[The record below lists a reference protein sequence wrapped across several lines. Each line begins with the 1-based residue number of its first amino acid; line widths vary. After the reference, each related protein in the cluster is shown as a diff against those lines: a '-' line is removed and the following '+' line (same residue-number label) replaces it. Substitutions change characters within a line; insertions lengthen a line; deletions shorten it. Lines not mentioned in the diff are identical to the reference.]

1 MGTTPADYR
10 PVFDEA
16 SILRREALVMQHLP
30 QVRLI
35 ARRIHDRLPS
45 YISLDDLISTGVI
58 GLLAA
63 IDNFDES
70 LNVQLKTY
78 AERRIRGAIM
88 DSLRELDWAPR
99 ETRKK
104 SKMIEGAIHK
114 SKQRLGREPSEEE
127 IAAELGI
134 APAEYQQWLGDIQAI
149 DLQALEYV
157 GSDGRRSDL
166 LRVIPDHNED
176 NWPSHLV
183 ERAELERIL
192 ALAIE
197 RMPKLERTVLNL
209 YYFEELSLAEISKVV
224 KLHLSRV
231 AQLRVQGVLRL
242 RSHLERVWTG
252 RPGRRD

>member
-1 MGTTPADYR
+1 MSSTPADYR
-10 PVFDEA
+10 PAYDEA
-16 SILRREALVMQHLP
+16 TTIRREALVMQHLP

-35 ARRIHDRLPS
+35 ARRIHERLPS

-63 IDNFDES
+63 IDNFDAS

-104 SKMIEGAIHK
+104 SKVIEAAIHK
-114 SKQRLGREPSEEE
+114 SKQRFGREPSEEE

-134 APAEYQQWLGDIQAI
+134 DPAEYQRWLGEIQAI

-157 GSDGRRSDL
+157 APDGARSDL
-166 LRVIPDHNED
+166 LRVVPDPSE
-176 NWPSHLV
+176 NWPSHVV
-183 ERAELERIL
+183 ERSELVRIL
-192 ALAIE
+192 ALTIE

-209 YYFEELSLAEISKVV
+209 YYFEELSLAEISKIVN
-224 KLHLSRV
+224 LHLSRV

-242 RSHLERVWTG
+242 RSHLQRVWTG
-252 RPGRRD
+252 TAGRKH

>member
-1 MGTTPADYR
+1 MAATPADYR
-10 PVFDEA
+10 PAYDEA
-16 SILRREALVMQHLP
+16 TTLRREALVMQHLP

-35 ARRIHDRLPS
+35 ARRIHERLPS

-104 SKMIEGAIHK
+104 SKVIEAAIHK
-114 SKQRLGREPSEEE
+114 SKQRYGREPSEEE

-134 APAEYQQWLGDIQAI
+134 DPEEYQRWLSEIQAI

-157 GSDGRRSDL
+157 NHDGGKSDL
-166 LRVIPDHNED
+166 LRVVPDPEE
-176 NWPSHLV
+176 NWPSHVV
-183 ERAELERIL
+183 ERSELERIL

-209 YYFEELSLAEISKVV
+209 YYFEELSLAEISKIV

-242 RSHLERVWTG
+242 RSHLQRVWTG
-252 RPGRRD
+252 APRRKQ

>member
-1 MGTTPADYR
+1 MAATPADYR
-10 PVFDEA
+10 PAYDEA
-16 SILRREALVMQHLP
+16 TTLRREALVMQHLP

-35 ARRIHDRLPS
+35 ARRIHERLPS

-63 IDNFDES
+63 IDNFDAS

-78 AERRIRGAIM
+78 AERRIRGEIM

-104 SKMIEGAIHK
+104 SKVIEAAIHK
-114 SKQRLGREPSEEE
+114 SKQRFGREPSEEE
-127 IAAELGI
+127 IAGELGI
-134 APAEYQQWLGDIQAI
+134 DPAEYQRWLNEIQAI

-157 GSDGRRSDL
+157 NPDGGRSDL
-166 LRVIPDHNED
+166 LRVVPDAEE
-176 NWPSHLV
+176 NWPSHVV
-183 ERAELERIL
+183 ERSELERIL

-209 YYFEELSLAEISKVV
+209 YYFEELSLAEISKIV

-242 RSHLERVWTG
+242 RSHLQRVWTG
-252 RPGRRD
+252 TPGRKH

>member
-1 MGTTPADYR
+1 MAISPADYR
-10 PVFDEA
+10 GTLDEE
-16 SILRREALVMQHLP
+16 STLRREALVMQHLP

-35 ARRIHDRLPS
+35 ARRIHERLPS
-45 YISLDDLISTGVI
+45 YIALDDLISAGVL

-63 IDNFDES
+63 IDNFDET

-104 SKMIEGAIHK
+104 SKIIEAAIHK

-127 IAAELGI
+127 IAAELSI
-134 APAEYQQWLGDIQAI
+134 TPAEYQKWLGDIQAI
-149 DLQALEYV
+149 DLQPMEYAT
-157 GSDGRRSDL
+157 SDGQHMDV
-166 LRVIPDHNED
+166 LRLVPDTNE
-176 NWPSHLV
+176 NWPSRLV
-183 ERAELERIL
+183 ERSELERIL
-192 ALAIE
+192 TLAIE
-197 RMPKLERTVLNL
+197 RMPKLERSILNL

-242 RSHLERVWTG
+242 RSHLQRVWSLDS
-252 RPGRRD
+252 RRKD

>member
-1 MGTTPADYR
+1 MATSQADYR
-10 PVFDEA
+10 QLYDEA
-16 SILRREALVMQHLP
+16 AILRRDALVMQHLP

-35 ARRIHDRLPS
+35 ARRIHERLPS
-45 YISLDDLISTGVI
+45 YISLDDLVSTGVV

-70 LNVQLKTY
+70 HNVQLKTY

-88 DSLRELDWAPR
+88 DSLRDLDWAPR
-99 ETRKK
+99 DTRKK
-104 SKMIEGAIHK
+104 SKVIEAAIHK

-134 APAEYQQWLGDIQAI
+134 SQEEYQHWLSDIQAI

-157 GSDGRRSDL
+157 NSDGHRSDL
-166 LRVIPDHNED
+166 LRVLPDNQE
-176 NWPSHLV
+176 NWPSHLL

-197 RMPKLERTVLNL
+197 RMPKMERTVLNL

-231 AQLRVQGVLRL
+231 AQLRVQAVLRL
-242 RSHLERVWTG
+242 RSHLQRVWTA
-252 RPGRRD
+252 PTGRRV

>member
-1 MGTTPADYR
+1 MATSPADYR
-10 PVFDEA
+10 PLYDETT
-16 SILRREALVMQHLP
+16 LVRREELVMQHLP

-35 ARRIHDRLPS
+35 ARRIHERLPS

-70 LNVQLKTY
+70 HNVQLKTY

-88 DSLRELDWAPR
+88 DSLRDLDWAPR

-104 SKMIEGAIHK
+104 SKVIEAAIHK
-114 SKQRLGREPSEEE
+114 SKQRLAREPAEEE

-134 APAEYQQWLGDIQAI
+134 VPEEYQRWLTEIQAI
-149 DLQALEYV
+149 DLQAMEYV

-166 LRVIPDHNED
+166 LRVVPDPEQ
-176 NWPSHLV
+176 NWPSHVV
-183 ERAELERIL
+183 ERSELERIL

-197 RMPKLERTVLNL
+197 RMPKMERTVLNL

-242 RSHLERVWTG
+242 RSHLERVWSG
-252 RPGRRD
+252 PSGRRD

>member
-99 ETRKK
+99 ETRKR
-104 SKMIEGAIHK
+104 SKVIEAAIHK
-114 SKQRLGREPSEEE
+114 SKQRLGREPAEED
-127 IAAELGI
+127 IAAELNI
-134 APAEYQQWLGDIQAI
+134 TPAEYQHWLSDIQAI
-149 DLQALEYV
+149 DLQPMEYAT
-157 GSDGRRSDL
+157 SDGR
-166 LRVIPDHNED
+166 H
-176 NWPSHLV
+176 
-183 ERAELERIL
+183 
-192 ALAIE
+192 
-197 RMPKLERTVLNL
+197 
-209 YYFEELSLAEISKVV
+209 
-224 KLHLSRV
+224 
-231 AQLRVQGVLRL
+231 
-242 RSHLERVWTG
+242 
-252 RPGRRD
+252 

>member
-1 MGTTPADYR
+1 MSLSPADYR
-10 PVFDEA
+10 ATLDEESA
-16 SILRREALVMQHLP
+16 LRRETLVLQHLP

-35 ARRIHDRLPS
+35 ARRIHERLPS
-45 YISLDDLISTGVI
+45 YISLDDLISAGVL

-63 IDNFDES
+63 VDNFDET

-99 ETRKK
+99 ETRKR
-104 SKMIEGAIHK
+104 SKTIESAIHK

-127 IAAELGI
+127 IAAELNI
-134 APAEYQQWLGDIQAI
+134 SMEDYQRWLSDIQAI
-149 DLQALEYV
+149 DLQPLEYAN
-157 GSDGRRSDL
+157 SDGRQFDV
-166 LRVIPDHNED
+166 LRMVPDTEED
-176 NWPSHLV
+176 WPSRVV
-183 ERAELERIL
+183 ERSELERIL
-192 ALAIE
+192 TLAIE

-209 YYFEELSLAEISKVV
+209 YYFEELSLAEISKIV

-242 RSHLERVWTG
+242 RSHLQRVWSLEN
-252 RPGRRD
+252 RRKN

>member
-1 MGTTPADYR
+1 MAASPTDYR
-10 PVFDEA
+10 PVYDEA
-16 SILRREALVMQHLP
+16 GILRREALVLQHLP

-35 ARRIHDRLPS
+35 ARRIHERLPAH
-45 YISLDDLISTGVI
+45 ISLDDLISTGVL

-88 DSLRELDWAPR
+88 DSLRDMDWAPR

-104 SKMIEGAIHK
+104 SKTIEAAIHR
-114 SKQRLGREPSEEE
+114 SKQRWGREPSEEE

-134 APAEYQQWLGDIQAI
+134 PIAEYQRWLGEIQAI
-149 DLQALEYV
+149 DLQAMEYV
-157 GSDGRRSDL
+157 ASDGRRADL
-166 LRVIPDHNED
+166 LRVIPDTEE
-176 NWPSHLV
+176 NWPSHVV
-183 ERAELERIL
+183 ERSELERIL

-197 RMPKLERTVLNL
+197 RMPKIERTVLTL

-231 AQLRVQGVLRL
+231 AQLRVQGILRL
-242 RSHLERVWTG
+242 RSHLQRVWSAS
-252 RPGRRD
+252 PGRRN